1 MQFFRKLSTLW
12 RKNELDADMAEELR
26 LHLEQRT
33 RENIAAGMNPD
44 EAQYAAQRQFG
55 NLAAIQEQAREV
67 RGWVWLEQ
75 SGKNL
80 YFAARSLAKSP
91 AFTVTALATLA
102 LCLGANLAIFAVVDA
117 VLLRPLPFPEARELV
132 TMFNTYPK
140 AGVLNDG
147 SSLTNY
153 YERRGNV
160 AAFSSLSIYRE
171 GTVIV
176 GATGATDRQTA
187 MQVSPEFFSTLGV
200 KLARGRA
207 FTEEETTY
215 QAGGVV
221 IVSDGY
227 WRQRLHADPEVLGQE
242 VRVDGLP
249 QKVVGVLPSGFR
261 FLSSEAQLYFPLRSG
276 PQQRAASERHSGG
289 GAIKM
294 IARLGPGISI
304 AEAQSQIDAHNA
316 AMSVGDPE
324 AKAMAEAG
332 FRTPVLSLQAAQV
345 ASVRPLLLLVQSGAF
360 FLLLIGLVNLVNL
373 LLVRASTRAK
383 ECAVRQ
389 ALGASRRHVVG
400 EVLAETTLLA
410 VVGGLGG
417 LALGAGGTGF
427 VAAVC
432 GDQLPL
438 GVHLSFD
445 WRLALVAFGGAVALG
460 AITAVPI
467 AWFNLRAHLANALQ
481 SESRGST
488 AGRAAQRLRHGFVV
502 GQIALAF
509 VLLAG
514 AGLLGTSLRQ
524 VMAISPGFSSG
535 QILSGQISLP
545 YKTYGS
551 DRARLAF
558 TERLIGEVGHEP
570 GVVAAGVS
578 TNVPFSGNG
587 GKSSVTVVGYI
598 RPPDESLRANYTFG
612 VDGDY
617 FAALGLPLVE
627 GRFLSAADSRRT
639 ERVCV
644 IDEAF
649 ARYYWKQGGA
659 IGHRLY
665 QGSQAGNE
673 SEAFTIVGVVG
684 VAKQEDLAD
693 REALGTVYLPFGYRS
708 DESIY
713 VVVRSNV
720 PSQSLGHV
728 LQSTVRKIDP
738 ELPVNDLRS
747 METRIADSLVAR
759 RSPALLAVIFGGF
772 ALLLTVIGTYGV
784 LSHAVAQRRHEI
796 GVRMALGAQPGQIGR
811 QFLRLGLR
819 LLAAGMLL
827 GLLGAWLAGNA
838 MQSLLFGVPA
848 LHWPTLVSVCVV
860 LIVISLGACLIP
872 ARRATKVDPMVALRS
887 E

>member
-1 MQFFRKLSTLW
+1 MSFLRKLASLW
-12 RKNELDADMAEELR
+12 RRRALDADMAEELR

-33 RENIAAGMNPD
+33 SENIAAGLNPD
-44 EAQYAAQRQFG
+44 EARHAAQRQFG
-55 NLAAIQEQAREV
+55 NLVAIQEQAREG
-67 RGWVWLEQ
+67 RGWFWLEQ
-75 SGKNL
+75 FGKNL
-80 YFAARSLAKSP
+80 GFAARSLAKSP
-91 AFTVTALATLA
+91 AFSVTAVATLA

-117 VLLRPLPFPEARELV
+117 VLLRPLPFPEAGQLV
-132 TMFNTYPK
+132 TMYNTYPK

-160 AAFSSLSIYRE
+160 AAFRSLSIYRE
-171 GTVIV
+171 GAVIV
-176 GATGATDRQTA
+176 GPTGATDRQPC
-187 MQVSPEFFSTLGV
+187 MEVSPEFFSTLDV
-200 KLARGRA
+200 ALARGRA

-221 IVSDGY
+221 ILSDGY
-227 WRQRLHADPEVLGQE
+227 WRQRLSADPAVLGRE
-242 VRVDGLP
+242 IRVNGEP
-249 QKVVGVLPSGFR
+249 QKVVGVLPPGFR

-276 PQQRAASERHSGG
+276 PWQRAGSERHSGG

-294 IARLGPGISI
+294 IARLAPGVSL
-304 AEAQSQIDAHNA
+304 AEAQAQIDAHNA
-316 AMSVGDPE
+316 AVSVGDPN
-324 AKAMAEAG
+324 AKAMTEAG
-332 FRTPVLSLQAAQV
+332 FRTPVLSLQAAHV
-345 ASVRPLLLLVQSGAF
+345 AAVRPMLLLVQAGAF

-389 ALGASRRHVVG
+389 ALGASRRHVVA

-417 LALGAGGTGF
+417 LALGAGGTHF
-427 VAAVC
+427 VATVC
-432 GDQLPL
+432 LDRLPL
-438 GVHLSFD
+438 GAQLAFD
-445 WRLALVAFGGAVALG
+445 WRLALVAFGGAVALA

-467 AWFNLRAHLANALQ
+467 SWFNLRNHLANALQ
-481 SESRGST
+481 AESRGST
-488 AGRAAQRLRHGFVV
+488 AGRAAQRLRHGFVI

-535 QILSGQISLP
+535 EILSGQISLP

-551 DRARLAF
+551 DQARLAF
-558 TERLIGEVGHEP
+558 TERLITEIGHAP
-570 GVVAAGVS
+570 GVAAAGVS
-578 TNVPFSGNG
+578 TNVPFSGDG
-587 GKSSVTVVGYI
+587 GKSAVTVVGYV
-598 RPPDESLRANYTFG
+598 RPANEPLRANYTFG

-617 FAALGLPLVE
+617 FTALGLPLVE
-627 GRFLSAADSRRT
+627 GRFLTAADSRRS

-644 IDEAF
+644 VDEAL
-649 ARYYWKQGGA
+649 ARLYWKPGEA
-659 IGHRLY
+659 IGHRLF
-665 QGSQAGNE
+665 QGSQAGKD
-673 SEAFTIVGVVG
+673 SEAFTVVGVVG

-693 REALGTVYLPFGYRS
+693 REALGTVYLPLAHRFEGNL
-708 DESIY
+708 Y
-713 VVVRSNV
+713 VVVRSSV
-720 PSQSLGHV
+720 PAASLGQV

-759 RSPALLAVIFGGF
+759 RSPALLAVIFAGF

-796 GVRMALGAQPGQIGR
+796 GVRMALGAQPGQIER
-811 QFLRLGLR
+811 QFFQLGLR
-819 LLAAGMLL
+819 LLAAGLFL
-827 GLLGAWLAGNA
+827 GLLGAGLAGSA
-838 MQSLLFGVPA
+838 MQGILFGVPA
-848 LHWPTLVSVCVV
+848 LHWPTLAGAGAILV
-860 LIVISLGACLIP
+860 VISLGACLIP
-872 ARRATKVDPMVALRS
+872 ARRAMKVDPMVALRA